1 MRYYLTQATTR
12 STIQQLAGQNRT
24 RSCTSKIK
32 MTQEK
37 ATTNST
43 IALKATI
50 HGQVQGVFFRA
61 FVRDAAQRLNLTG
74 CVRNNPD
81 GTVYVEAYG
90 ERADLEELLRLLWRG
105 PDSARVS
112 TVSHSWLSESTSAK
126 PASFEVAR

>member
-24 RSCTSKIK
+24 RNCTSNIK

-50 HGQVQGVFFRA
+50 HGHVQGVFFRA

-90 ERADLEELLRLLWRG
+90 ERTDLEDLLQLLWRG
-105 PDSARVS
+105 PNSARVS
-112 TVSHSWLSESTSAK
+112 TVRHEWLAESIDTK
-126 PASFEVAR
+126 PAKFEVTR